1 MIECPSCN
9 HREFVGTL
17 FCSECG
23 TRLVHASPIPT
34 MSISPD
40 KISKEANATKP
51 SPPAGP
57 DLSTG
62 SLLGVRVVSSGDVIS
77 LLGRDNFTL
86 GRSIEGQAVIPDIDL
101 AKYDAFDQGISRMH
115 AELRIEEDGVFVVDL
130 DSANGTI
137 VNGKRVKGQE
147 TAPIHHGDIIQLGRL
162 RLQIISQQTKGSR

>member
-17 FCSECG
+17 FCGECG

-34 MSISPD
+34 MSIAPD

-57 DLSTG
+57 DLSSG
-62 SLLGVRVVSSGDVIS
+62 ALLELRVVSSGDVIS

-86 GRSIEGQAVIPDIDL
+86 GRSIEGQAVIPDVDL
-101 AKYDAFDQGISRMH
+101 AKYDAYDQGISRMH
-115 AELRIEEDGVFVVDL
+115 AELRVEQDGVFVMDL

-137 VNGKRVKGQE
+137 VNGKRIKGDSGSV
-147 TAPIHHGDIIQLGRL
+147 IHHGDIIQLGRL
-162 RLQIISQQTKGSR
+162 RLQIISQRTKGSR